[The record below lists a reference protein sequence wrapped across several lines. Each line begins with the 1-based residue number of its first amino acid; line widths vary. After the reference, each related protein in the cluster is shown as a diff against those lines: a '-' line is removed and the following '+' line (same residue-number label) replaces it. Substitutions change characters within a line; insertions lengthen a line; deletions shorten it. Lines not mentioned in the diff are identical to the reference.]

1 MRSCPQAGNLKRN
14 IMAVDP
20 RTQLEE
26 LGGAIAGDVIG
37 CIYERYGTKTK
48 EMRVS
53 PVAYAFDE
61 MQAGGGEAIGGSH
74 P

>member
-1 MRSCPQAGNLKRN
+1 
-14 IMAVDP
+14 MAVDP
-20 RTQLEE
+20 RTQPKE

-48 EMRVS
+48 EMRAS

-61 MQAGGGEAIGGSH
+61 MQAGGGEVIGGSH